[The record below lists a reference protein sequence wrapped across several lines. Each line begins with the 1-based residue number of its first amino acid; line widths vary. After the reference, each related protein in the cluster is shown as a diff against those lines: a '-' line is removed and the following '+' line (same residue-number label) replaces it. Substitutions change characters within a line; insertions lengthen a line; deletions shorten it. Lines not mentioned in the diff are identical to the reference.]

1 MTAILLEIFTNFV
14 IEMKTP
20 DEFFIPD
27 NEVMLPDANQ
37 RDGSF
42 GRSAFL
48 VQLFVSL
55 CDGNKWL

>member
-1 MTAILLEIFTNFV
+1 MAKVQIKSEKL
-14 IEMKTP
+14 TP
-20 DEFFIPD
+20 F
-27 NEVMLPDANQ
+27 ANQ